1 MFLGLIHVGDKV
13 QEINGILVRNK
24 DPKEMVMILV
34 SIYPNEKKCFENFQ
48 NESEI
53 DVYWLN
59 VK

>member
-34 SIYPNEKKCFENFQ
+34 RLFICRNEK
-48 NESEI
+48 
-53 DVYWLN
+53 N
-59 VK
+59 VLKIFKMSLKLMCTGLK